1 MVTQVTLWL
10 FLLIA
15 AIVAIFSGLMTFV
28 GFSSGYSRFMVD
40 GPILALVLII
50 GAVPVLVSLCAWVW
64 RAYANLR
71 DDGREGLNYSPVW
84 ATVTLLIPVAN
95 FFLPYGMMR
104 ELWNRSHGLESWG
117 AGYDAPRVTS
127 WWALFVPGAALNG
140 LLLFIV
146 VFDVLTN
153 VAVLTPPGANALMMF
168 AATMLLIGA
177 AVLLIRLLRAIT
189 SAQHQVTHIGD
200 TFA

>member
-1 MVTQVTLWL
+1 
-10 FLLIA
+10 
-15 AIVAIFSGLMTFV
+15 
-28 GFSSGYSRFMVD
+28 
-40 GPILALVLII
+40 
-50 GAVPVLVSLCAWVW
+50 
-64 RAYANLR
+64 
-71 DDGREGLNYSPVW
+71 
-84 ATVTLLIPVAN
+84 VTLLIPVAN

-104 ELWNRSHGLESWG
+104 ELWNRSNGLESWG
-117 AGYDAPRVTS
+117 ASYDAPPVTS

-140 LLLFIV
+140 MLLFLV
-146 VFDVLTN
+146 MFDVLTN